1 MKSSETLRHQMTQSV
16 FLTKLGNSRTPSF
29 EKPFL
34 AFLYPAQARRDL
46 LQLVFRASR
55 GVFDDQHLAGRHVA
69 HGEQPESRHAREV
82 GKLLIC
88 FVVAHVVDGF
98 VIFFPLVVYSQGRD
112 FGFATVV
119 KQPRRVSVN
128 RGVQHELVFRVHLD
142 FDGER
147 NDKQKG

>member
-1 MKSSETLRHQMTQSV
+1 VIFPNPRLRIWGAKILQACLMKSSETLRHQMTQSV
-16 FLTKLGNSRTPSF
+16 LLTKLGNSRTPSF

-88 FVVAHVVDGF
+88 LSLHTLWMVSSFFSRSLCTPRVVTLGSQQWLNNLAA
-98 VIFFPLVVYSQGRD
+98 FP
-112 FGFATVV
+112 
-119 KQPRRVSVN
+119 
-128 RGVQHELVFRVHLD
+128 
-142 FDGER
+142 
-147 NDKQKG
+147 